1 MRSAKLLTVS
11 ILDTLIWI
19 VLSHAYNPWHFLFPT
34 QVKTLQHQV
43 VYLKP
48 SRNLCHSCHRILCK
62 ENEQAKFSSRWQ
74 ASRPGVSEK
83 LMKSSLLFTLT
94 LKSPFPEPVFLMGL
108 RCGLIPPLLLPVSL
122 KQTCLPRGAL
132 AALQPRAIWKAGSII
147 SLNWVPQ
154 TMQWWE
160 MKTEMA

>member
-1 MRSAKLLTVS
+1 MVS

-19 VLSHAYNPWHFLFPT
+19 VLSHAYNPWQFLVPT

-48 SRNLCHSCHRILCK
+48 SRNLCHSCHCILCK
-62 ENEQAKFSSRWQ
+62 ENEKAKFSSRWQ
-74 ASRPGVSEK
+74 ASGPGVSEK

-94 LKSPFPEPVFLMGL
+94 LKSPFPEPVFLLGL
-108 RCGLIPPLLLPVSL
+108 RCGLIPQLLLPVSL
-122 KQTCLPRGAL
+122 KERTQTCLPRGAL

-160 MKTEMA
+160 KKTQTA